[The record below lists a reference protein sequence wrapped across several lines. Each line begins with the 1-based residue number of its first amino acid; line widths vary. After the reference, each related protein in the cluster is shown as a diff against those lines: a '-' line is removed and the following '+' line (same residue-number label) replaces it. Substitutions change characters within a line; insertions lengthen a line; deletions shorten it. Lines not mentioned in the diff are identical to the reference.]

1 MAGEAD
7 QDGLD
12 RIQIKDP
19 HAVISI
25 PGSKLMA
32 SRTDPFSGE
41 LSIKKANEI
50 PLPNS
55 WDQIPAIHL
64 TRGIQIEKSED
75 LIFVVELPLYKAVRT
90 LYDAHI
96 QTTESNAHFEPHE
109 NETTIGLGIV
119 WDSLNSAQQ
128 RYAMELCRQEP
139 DKWKH
144 LSKEEHPDGYEA
156 LYLDWRIHRKQVT
169 PRMVKG
175 YADSKAENLTRRLV
189 VKPFSR

>member
-1 MAGEAD
+1 MVGEVD

-25 PGSKLMA
+25 PGSKPIA

-75 LIFVVELPLYKAVRT
+75 LVFVVELPLYKAART
-90 LYDAHI
+90 LYDANI
-96 QTTESNAHFEPHE
+96 QTTESNAHFEPGQE
-109 NETTIGLGIV
+109 ETHIIMGIV

-128 RYAMELCRQEP
+128 RYALALCQKEP

-144 LSKEEHPDGYEA
+144 LTKEDHPDGYEA
-156 LYLDWRIHRKQVT
+156 LYLDWRIQRNQIT

-175 YADSKAENLTRRLV
+175 YVDSKTEDLTKRLV
-189 VKPFSR
+189 IKP